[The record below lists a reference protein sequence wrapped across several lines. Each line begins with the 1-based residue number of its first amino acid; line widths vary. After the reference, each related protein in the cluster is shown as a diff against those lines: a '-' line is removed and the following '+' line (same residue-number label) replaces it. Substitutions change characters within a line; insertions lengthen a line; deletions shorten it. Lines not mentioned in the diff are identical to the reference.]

1 MKRNLEK
8 SLYQDNKTIYFMKKK
23 KNNKFSTFKKKK
35 SHERKVADHLVNT
48 HERNEKL
55 RDKKI
60 GKGERMPNPSRNSS
74 SAL

>member
-8 SLYQDNKTIYFMKKK
+8 SLYQDSKTIYFMKKK

-35 SHERKVADHLVNT
+35 SQERKVADHLVNT

-55 RDKKI
+55 RDKQI
-60 GKGERMPNPSRNSS
+60 GKGF
-74 SAL
+74 LDLF

>member
-8 SLYQDNKTIYFMKKK
+8 NLYRDSKTIYIMKKK
-23 KNNKFSTFKKKK
+23 KNSKFSTFKKKK
-35 SHERKVADHLVNT
+35 SQERKVADHLVNT

-60 GKGERMPNPSRNSS
+60 GKGF
-74 SAL
+74 LDLF